1 MTTPD
6 WDTIAEQEIEARTDA
21 ILGDAPYRCSDPPEE
36 SCSDAGCPVHGEDG
50 DGTNWWDADERDE
63 GEDDPDFGPEAY
75 KTHQPACVCWDCQGA
90 REEAAPAAGETTGR
104 QES

>member
-50 DGTNWWDADERDE
+50 DGTNWWNEDP
-63 GEDDPDFGPEAY
+63 EDDPDFGPEAY
-75 KTHQPACVCWDCQGA
+75 LSHAPGCVCPDCQGA
-90 REEAAPAAGETTGR
+90 RETATLPAEET
-104 QES
+104 